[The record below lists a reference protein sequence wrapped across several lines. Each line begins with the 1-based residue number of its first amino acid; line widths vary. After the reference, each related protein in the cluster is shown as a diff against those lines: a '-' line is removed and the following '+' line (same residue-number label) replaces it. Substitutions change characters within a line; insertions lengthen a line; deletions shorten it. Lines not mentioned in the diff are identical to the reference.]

1 MARYDSVLVMPYLCL
16 GTRPM
21 RLCVAV
27 CAALVLLSPDA
38 RAALGDDVS
47 AIASDQ
53 ARLQATVRVAA
64 MNGYTIHELTPP
76 EGVARIREYVGSSGK
91 VFAVS
96 WSGGWRPRLRDLMG
110 SRYDQFVAATR
121 GQRRARGPV
130 RIETPEMVV
139 VMGSYLRNSWGH
151 VYLVDL
157 APPGWPKGVVG
168 GAP

>member
-1 MARYDSVLVMPYLCL
+1 MSYSFP
-16 GTRPM
+16 GIRPWPV
-21 RLCVAV
+21 CVAA
-27 CAALVLLSPDA
+27 CAALVLLAPEA

-53 ARLQATVRVAA
+53 TRLQASLRVTETG
-64 MNGYTIHELTPP
+64 GYAIHELTPSA
-76 EGVARIREYVGSSGK
+76 GIAKIRQYVGSHGK

-121 GQRRARGPV
+121 GRRRARGPV
-130 RIETPEMVV
+130 RIETPDMVV
-139 VMGSYLRNSWGH
+139 VMGSYLRNFWGH

-157 APPGWPKGVVG
+157 APPGWPDE
-168 GAP
+168 

>member
-1 MARYDSVLVMPYLCL
+1 MGYPCLTAHPTRLCL
-16 GTRPM
+16 
-21 RLCVAV
+21 CVPA
-27 CAALVLLSPDA
+27 AIALVAPEA

-53 ARLQATVRVAA
+53 ARLRASIRVTEMA
-64 MNGYTIHELTPP
+64 GYAIHELSPSA
-76 EGVARIREYVGSSGK
+76 GIAKIRQYVGSHGK

-121 GQRRARGPV
+121 GRRRARGPV
-130 RIETPEMVV
+130 RIETPDMVV
-139 VMGSYLRNSWGH
+139 VMGSYLRNFWGH

-157 APPGWPKGVVG
+157 APPGWPKGAVG